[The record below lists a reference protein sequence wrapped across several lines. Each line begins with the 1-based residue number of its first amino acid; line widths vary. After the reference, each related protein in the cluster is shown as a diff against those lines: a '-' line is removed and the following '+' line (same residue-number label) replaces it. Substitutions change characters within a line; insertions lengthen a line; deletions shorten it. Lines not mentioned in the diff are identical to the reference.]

1 MAVSHAPV
9 VGSAAAGTAADAP
22 YPRGTVVACWS
33 PSGGVGTTTLT
44 VSLATLAAGTQVGRR
59 SGVAA
64 VDFDLP
70 FGTLAPRF
78 GLESWHSLADV
89 GLPGE
94 SFGRGSA
101 VEALMPTAAG
111 VSVLGVP
118 TDVLLAEG
126 LASEDCLN
134 ALGAIAGRHALTVV
148 DAGSALTETAVALL
162 ELADAAV
169 VVLSDDPHSL
179 PATRS
184 ALAALHLLRGAN
196 RRAADPWLVATR
208 MAAPHALTPE
218 ELARA
223 LARPDRPTRLAAAL
237 PDADDVR
244 RATRHGRLL
253 AYDWPDHPY
262 VTAVASLLDLLWRPF
277 GDVRYPD
284 AGALSQRAQ
293 RRRRS
298 WLRRRPGGP

>member
-1 MAVSHAPV
+1 
-9 VGSAAAGTAADAP
+9 
-22 YPRGTVVACWS
+22 
-33 PSGGVGTTTLT
+33 
-44 VSLATLAAGTQVGRR
+44 
-59 SGVAA
+59 
-64 VDFDLP
+64 
-70 FGTLAPRF
+70 
-78 GLESWHSLADV
+78 
-89 GLPGE
+89 
-94 SFGRGSA
+94 
-101 VEALMPTAAG
+101 MPTAAG

-169 VVLSDDPHSL
+169 VVLSDDPHSC
-179 PATRS
+179 
-184 ALAALHLLRGAN
+184 LRPGRRWPPSTCCGGAN